1 MKTKKTVLVAF
12 LIFFSIFI
20 TQLSEGS
27 EDPTYQELL
36 REIKSLKNRVADLEE
51 KLAVQA
57 AKFQPVSSVKAA
69 ESSQKDSPVT
79 YDPEEGLTIVPMDF
93 NIKTNA
99 VGILQG
105 TPNANNAG
113 AGEDSQFDASWKVC
127 FELNKGFYDWGHAF
141 MELELGQGNTIVDEL
156 NLFSNVNNNASDT
169 GANVLASKFWYSHYF
184 FDKQFNV
191 TCGKLDPTDW
201 QDQNVFADDDSTQFL
216 GSIFDNCAAIEWPS
230 DNAFGVNVN
239 ASFEPISFLEFDLTF
254 CEADA
259 DWEDV
264 FEHGYYAAQV
274 TLKPASLLGLDSEM
288 WEGNYRFYSWLIRV
302 ITQRLPLAVLPLQ
315 IQNIGT
321 MESVQTLIK
330 D

>member
-127 FELNKGFYDWGHAF
+127 FELNKGF
-141 MELELGQGNTIVDEL
+141 
-156 NLFSNVNNNASDT
+156 
-169 GANVLASKFWYSHYF
+169 
-184 FDKQFNV
+184 
-191 TCGKLDPTDW
+191 
-201 QDQNVFADDDSTQFL
+201 
-216 GSIFDNCAAIEWPS
+216 
-230 DNAFGVNVN
+230 
-239 ASFEPISFLEFDLTF
+239 
-254 CEADA
+254 
-259 DWEDV
+259 
-264 FEHGYYAAQV
+264 
-274 TLKPASLLGLDSEM
+274 
-288 WEGNYRFYSWLIRV
+288 
-302 ITQRLPLAVLPLQ
+302 
-315 IQNIGT
+315 
-321 MESVQTLIK
+321 
-330 D
+330 